1 MTTIL
6 MRQFGTTL
14 TDRADGKKAF
24 EEILRRGMFPLS
36 LDFSGVVSLGSS
48 FGDEVILKVAERQRN
63 QLSVMNA
70 NRVIQNA
77 VRRSAEDTSVTVSF
91 SEP

>member
-1 MTTIL
+1 MKTVS

-24 EEILRRGMFPLS
+24 EAILRTTTFPVA

-48 FGDEVILKVAERQRN
+48 FGDEVILPVAERQG
-63 QLSVMNA
+63 NA
-70 NRVIQNA
+70 LTVAHANNVIKNA
-77 VRRSAEDTSVTVSF
+77 IRRSSEDTPIALSF
-91 SEP
+91 EV

>member
-1 MTTIL
+1 MNTVS

-24 EEILRRGMFPLS
+24 GEILRATTFPVS

-48 FGDEVILKVAERQRN
+48 FGDEVVVPVAERQGNR
-63 QLSVMNA
+63 LTVVHA
-70 NRVIQNA
+70 NNVIKNSI
-77 VRRSAEDTSVTVSF
+77 RRSTEDTLIVLSF
-91 SEP
+91 EG

>member
-1 MTTIL
+1 MNTIP
-6 MRQFGTTL
+6 MRQYGSTL

-24 EEILRRGMFPLS
+24 QDILRRAVFPVS

-48 FGDEVILKVAERQRN
+48 FGDEVILAVAERQGN
-63 QLSVMNA
+63 SVTILNA

-77 VRRSAEDTSVTVSF
+77 IRRSVEDSPVTVSF
-91 SEP
+91 PE